1 MSDRRPDY
9 TNGISAPDARHTP
22 AERRMLLASELA
34 HLADEL
40 ADVCLELPDHRT
52 RLNELGQEIIA
63 TGHTVYA
70 LAEEVG

>member
-1 MSDRRPDY
+1 
-9 TNGISAPDARHTP
+9 
-22 AERRMLLASELA
+22 MLLASELA